1 MRAKFI
7 AENTETILQFIAAD
21 KRNGIM
27 WLLIKLKVL
36 LAAMACFTSVAYGEP
51 LSNDQESVVEK
62 SIIEETRSPSA
73 VDSQSQTSVR
83 VDSRVSTDLVLRIE
97 NESGRQFEIDGAQK
111 LKFAEVCKQIG
122 NFFIKNQ
129 GLYGTGPF
137 MKFIC
142 ASRKSSEQIKY
153 QWILRISEKDGFSS
167 FKLYFLDPTAGK
179 MSLQSSYR
187 IKAAI
192 GPLKIL
198 SNERYRHL
206 IAAYLILKL
215 HFNAAIPAK
224 ELKDG
229 GIVSLQGARQ
239 SDMNFLKS
247 DIKLFKLNHENKIWK
262 RINIG
267 YGKQLSGEG
276 NETKWAIKLKPKIP
290 QVGGLEVSQ
299 DFILIGYTAGKKEI
313 LKQIDETLQQEVS
326 RDVNELLAPIRS
338 AYIGMRYGVP
348 MGGGEGVLAV
358 TPMIGVLGEF
368 RGGALNGLR
377 LYFDSRPKKEIQL
390 NSYSEE
396 FSLSRVQAGYGF
408 GKILNSPIVNWID
421 MMPKIGVT
429 SINLAVAVNGDV
441 DAQKYEFQL
450 DNAPVIGLE
459 LGVERRSETATARL
473 WLYGNFSLG
482 AREIE
487 KESKSTSYRL
497 GLDLYKDI
505 FSFSLYKAS
514 ILFFGAL
521 ESTSFKNKSS
531 ATKMLLS
538 SSIQELNYNS
548 LFLGGGLA
556 LSW

>member
-1 MRAKFI
+1 
-7 AENTETILQFIAAD
+7 
-21 KRNGIM
+21 M

-36 LAAMACFTSVAYGEP
+36 LAAMACFTSAANGEP
-51 LSNDQESVVEK
+51 LSNDQESAVEK
-62 SIIEETRSPSA
+62 SIMEETRSPSA
-73 VDSQSQTSVR
+73 VNSQSQTSVR
-83 VDSRVSTDLVLRIE
+83 VDSRVSTELVLLIE
-97 NESGRQFEIDGAQK
+97 SESGRQFEIDGAQK
-111 LKFAEVCKQIG
+111 LMFAEVCKQIG
-122 NFFIKNQ
+122 NLFVKNQ

-137 MKFIC
+137 KKFIC
-142 ASRKSSEQIKY
+142 ARRKSSEQIEY
-153 QWILRISEKDGFSS
+153 QWILRISEKDGFSWL
-167 FKLYFLDPTAGK
+167 KLYFLDPTTGK
-179 MSLQSSYR
+179 ISLQSSYG
-187 IKAAI
+187 IKSAI

-198 SNERYRHL
+198 SNERYRQL

-262 RINIG
+262 RLNIG
-267 YGKQLSGEG
+267 YGKQIAGGE

-290 QVGGLEVSQ
+290 QASGLEVSRN
-299 DFILIGYTAGKKEI
+299 FILIGYTAGKKEI
-313 LKQIDETLQQEVS
+313 LKQIDELLRQEVS
-326 RDVNELLAPIRS
+326 REFNQLLAPIRS

-358 TPMIGVLGEF
+358 TPIIGVLGEF

-377 LYFDSRPKKEIQL
+377 LYFDSRPKKEIKL

-396 FSLSRVQAGYGF
+396 FSLARVQVGYGF
-408 GKILNSPIVNWID
+408 GKILNSGIINWID

-429 SINLAVAVNGDV
+429 SINLAVAVNEDL
-441 DAQKYEFQL
+441 DSQKYEFQL
-450 DNAPVIGLE
+450 NKAPVIGLE
-459 LGVERRSETATARL
+459 LGVERRAETATARL

-497 GLDLYKDI
+497 GLDLYKDV
-505 FSFSLYKAS
+505 FSFGLYKAS
-514 ILFFGAL
+514 ILFFGAF
-521 ESTSFKNKSS
+521 ESTSFTSKSS
-531 ATKMLLS
+531 SKKMLQS